1 MDFQKSYKVL
11 LPQKIFDLE
20 TLSSKLDTL
29 GLIHLVRAQNFSK
42 TNIFYSLIRT
52 RTCAYQGIRNI
63 SFLGDLAYV
72 LNEWSLIGF

>member
-20 TLSSKLDTL
+20 TLNSKLDTL

-42 TNIFYSLIRT
+42 TNISYSLIST
-52 RTCAYQGIRNI
+52 RTCAYKGIRNI
-63 SFLGDLAYV
+63 SFLGDFAYV
-72 LNEWSLIGF
+72 LNE